1 MRTKIN
7 VGSGMD
13 KTKLDR
19 REVLA
24 GTAAVMVSAAVPAFG
39 SATLGPNFAAM
50 LTELDRA
57 MAALDAAWDAVV
69 AARPEIYARVER
81 SPRGIGEFF
90 AAPEVKARSRARN
103 EARVAAEEIMFA
115 QPTNDAESA
124 LQAKTKEL
132 FLTRLGGDLMP
143 PSRPFWKHEA

>member
-1 MRTKIN
+1 
-7 VGSGMD
+7 MD
-13 KTKLDR
+13 KTKPDR

-24 GTAAVMVSAAVPAFG
+24 GAAAIAVSVAVPAFG

-81 SPRGIGEFF
+81 SPRGIGAFF
-90 AAPEVKARSRARN
+90 AAPEVRARGRARN
-103 EARVAAEEIMFA
+103 AARAAAEEIIFA
-115 QPTNDAESA
+115 QASNDAESA
-124 LQAKTKEL
+124 LQAKTKDL
-132 FLTRLGGDLMP
+132 FFTRLGGDLMP
-143 PSRPFWKHEA
+143 PSRPFPET